1 MVFFIQHVSLHRITE
16 YLRLERSSG
25 GHPYRTGC
33 SGPCAGNFWWSSRRR
48 FHNFSGQCVAVCC
61 YLHSKDSDRIFDASV
76 CAHCLMSCHR
86 KTLERALPPPLRYL
100 WRLMNAPLSLPLSM
114 PINSLCLSSLERYSR
129 SFTIFKAFCN
139 IYTSLLIC
147 GAQKWTQLSSCG
159 LSSV

>member
-61 YLHSKDSDRIFDASV
+61 YLHSKDSDRISDASV

-114 PINSLCLSSLERYSR
+114 PINSLSFLTGKIFQIFHYLQGLLQYLRFSIDLWSSEMN
-129 SFTIFKAFCN
+129 TVI
-139 IYTSLLIC
+139 
-147 GAQKWTQLSSCG
+147 QLWPQ
-159 LSSV
+159 